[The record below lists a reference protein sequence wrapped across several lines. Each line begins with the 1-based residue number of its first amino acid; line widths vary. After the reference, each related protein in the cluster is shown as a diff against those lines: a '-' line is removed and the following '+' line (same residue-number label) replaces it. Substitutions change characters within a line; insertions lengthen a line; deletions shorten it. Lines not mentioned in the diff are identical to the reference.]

1 MGKNKRMVSKNITL
15 KNNMRIFRIFFLI
28 LVLNFTFNI
37 VAYAS
42 SSTNLIFNS
51 SNLSRTLSYMGSD
64 NISLELELASG
75 NVENRTIKIL
85 DKNKN
90 IIDTFW
96 GNRTFNIKK
105 DLYPL
110 TFVLENQTS
119 KNFEVRY
126 KISTSSSSSS
136 SSDNKILDFLSGL
149 KGSVEDLLNK
159 LINLLDNLLSKLIN
173 LLDNLLN
180 IIIDKFN
187 TIIDKFNYLIDY
199 LTNVEYLKNSIDN
212 LKNSIDNL
220 NNKFTPSNSV
230 ISNLNSL
237 GSATDS
243 LDTISVNF
251 PGLGTFNVFDLSYFS
266 SIIKIIRD
274 LLSAI
279 MWIEFAIFCIRI
291 VVPKFKV

>member
-51 SNLSRTLSYMGSD
+51 SNLNRALSYMGSD
-64 NISLELELASG
+64 NISLELELVTG
-75 NVENRTIKIL
+75 NVENRTVKIL

-90 IIDTFW
+90 VIESFW

-105 DLYPL
+105 ELYPL

-119 KNFEVRY
+119 TNFEVRY
-126 KISTSSSSSS
+126 KISTSSS

-149 KGSVEDLLNK
+149 KGSVEDLL
-159 LINLLDNLLSKLIN
+159 
-173 LLDNLLN
+173 DNLLN
-180 IIIDKFN
+180 IIIDKLN

-243 LDTISVNF
+243 LDTISVSF
-251 PGLGTFNVFDLSYFS
+251 PGLGTFTVFDLSYFS

>member
-51 SNLSRTLSYMGSD
+51 SNLNRALSYMGSD
-64 NISLELELASG
+64 NISLELELVTG
-75 NVENRTIKIL
+75 NVENRTVKIL

-90 IIDTFW
+90 VIESFW

-105 DLYPL
+105 ELYPL

-119 KNFEVRY
+119 TNFEVRY
-126 KISTSSSSSS
+126 KISTSSS

-180 IIIDKFN
+180 IIIDKLN

-251 PGLGTFNVFDLSYFS
+251 PGLGTFTVFDLSYFS

>member
-1 MGKNKRMVSKNITL
+1 MGQDKGMACKNIML
-15 KNNMRIFRIFFLI
+15 KKNMRIFRIFFLT

-37 VAYAS
+37 FAYAS
-42 SSTNLIFNS
+42 SSTKLIFNS
-51 SNLSRTLSYMGSD
+51 SNLIRTLSYMGSD
-64 NISLELELASG
+64 NISLELELVSG

-90 IIDTFW
+90 VIQSFW
-96 GNRTFNIKK
+96 GNRTFNIKEE
-105 DLYPL
+105 LYPL

-126 KISTSSSSSS
+126 KISTSSSSS
-136 SSDNKILDFLSGL
+136 DNKILDFLSEL
-149 KGSVEDLLNK
+149 KGSFED
-159 LINLLDNLLSKLIN
+159 LLSKLIN
-173 LLDNLLN
+173 LLDDLLN
-180 IIIDKFN
+180 AIIDRLN
-187 TIIDKFNYLIDY
+187 TIIDKLNYLIDY

-212 LKNSIDNL
+212 LKDSIDNL

-230 ISNLNSL
+230 ISNLNNL

-243 LDTISVNF
+243 LDTISVSF
-251 PGLGTFNVFDLSYFS
+251 PGLGTFTVFDLSYFS

>member
-1 MGKNKRMVSKNITL
+1 MGQDKGMACKDIML
-15 KNNMRIFRIFFLI
+15 KKNMRIFRIFFLT

-37 VAYAS
+37 FAYAS
-42 SSTNLIFNS
+42 SSTKLIFNS
-51 SNLSRTLSYMGSD
+51 SNLIRTLSYMGSD
-64 NISLELELASG
+64 NISLELELVSG

-90 IIDTFW
+90 VIQSFW
-96 GNRTFNIKK
+96 GNRTFNIKEE
-105 DLYPL
+105 LYPL

-126 KISTSSSSSS
+126 KISTSSSSS
-136 SSDNKILDFLSGL
+136 NNGILDFLSEL
-149 KGSVEDLLNK
+149 KGSFED
-159 LINLLDNLLSKLIN
+159 LLSKLIN
-173 LLDNLLN
+173 LLDDLLN
-180 IIIDKFN
+180 AIIDRLN
-187 TIIDKFNYLIDY
+187 TIIDKLNYLIDY

-212 LKNSIDNL
+212 LKDSIDNL

-230 ISNLNSL
+230 ISNLNNL

-243 LDTISVNF
+243 LDTISVSF
-251 PGLGTFNVFDLSYFS
+251 PGLGTFTVFDLSYFS

>member
-28 LVLNFTFNI
+28 LVLNFTVNI

-51 SNLSRTLSYMGSD
+51 SNLSRALSYMGSD
-64 NISLELELASG
+64 NISLELELVTG
-75 NVENRTIKIL
+75 NVENRTVKIL

-90 IIDTFW
+90 VIESFW

-105 DLYPL
+105 ELYPL

-119 KNFEVRY
+119 TNFEVRY
-126 KISTSSSSSS
+126 KISTSSS

-159 LINLLDNLLSKLIN
+159 LINLLDNLL
-173 LLDNLLN
+173 N
-180 IIIDKFN
+180 IIIDKLN

-243 LDTISVNF
+243 LDTISVSF
-251 PGLGTFNVFDLSYFS
+251 PGLGTFTVFDLSYFS

>member
-51 SNLSRTLSYMGSD
+51 SNLNRALSYMGSD
-64 NISLELELASG
+64 NISLELELVTG
-75 NVENRTIKIL
+75 NVENRTVKIL

-90 IIDTFW
+90 VIESFW

-105 DLYPL
+105 ELYPL

-119 KNFEVRY
+119 TNFEVRY
-126 KISTSSSSSS
+126 KISTSSS

-159 LINLLDNLLSKLIN
+159 LINLLDNLL
-173 LLDNLLN
+173 N
-180 IIIDKFN
+180 IIIDKLN

-251 PGLGTFNVFDLSYFS
+251 PGLGTFTVFDLSYFS

>member
-1 MGKNKRMVSKNITL
+1 MGQDKGMACKNIML
-15 KNNMRIFRIFFLI
+15 KKNMRIFRIFFLT

-37 VAYAS
+37 FAYAS
-42 SSTNLIFNS
+42 SSTKLIFNS
-51 SNLSRTLSYMGSD
+51 SNLIRTLSYMGSD
-64 NISLELELASG
+64 NISLELELVSG

-90 IIDTFW
+90 VIQSFW
-96 GNRTFNIKK
+96 GNRTFNIKEE
-105 DLYPL
+105 LYPL

-126 KISTSSSSSS
+126 KISTSSSSS
-136 SSDNKILDFLSGL
+136 NNGILDFLSEL
-149 KGSVEDLLNK
+149 KGSFED
-159 LINLLDNLLSKLIN
+159 LLSKLIN
-173 LLDNLLN
+173 LLDDLLN
-180 IIIDKFN
+180 AIIDRLN
-187 TIIDKFNYLIDY
+187 TIIDKLNYLIDY

-212 LKNSIDNL
+212 LKDSIDNL

-230 ISNLNSL
+230 ISNLNNL

-243 LDTISVNF
+243 LDTISVSF
-251 PGLGTFNVFDLSYFS
+251 PGLGTFTVFDLSYFS